1 MTPSYERAL
10 MRGLFAVAAIALP
23 LDAAHAYV
31 GPGLGLGS
39 LAVLLGIIGSVFLA
53 IFAVVWYPIKRL
65 MKKRKAS
72 TEAKEPPA
80 ED

>member
-1 MTPSYERAL
+1 MTLSCEHVLRAVL
-10 MRGLFAVAAIALP
+10 IAAVAVALP
-23 LDAAHAYV
+23 LHAAQAYV

-39 LAVLLGIIGSVFLA
+39 IAVVLGVIGSVFLA

-65 MKKRKAS
+65 LKKLKG
-72 TEAKEPPA
+72 TTAKKEQPA